1 MESFSLFFRYYE
13 KAYTGRR
20 GYALCNRVN
29 PLDSWYPKVRCG
41 MEEGFNW
48 TLLFMC
54 LFLIIGG
61 AFAAEV
67 FKDKKSDDETHNDTH
82 EDKTKAAHR

>member
-1 MESFSLFFRYYE
+1 
-13 KAYTGRR
+13 
-20 GYALCNRVN
+20 
-29 PLDSWYPKVRCG
+29 

-54 LFLIIGG
+54 LFLIVGG

-67 FKDKKSDDETHNDTH
+67 FKDKKSDDKTPNEGH
-82 EDKTKAAHR
+82 ENKTKAAHR